1 VPAGTQDARNVEQ
14 AAAALRAA
22 DPVLGGLIDTYGL
35 DGMSYARRGRPSDRY
50 GVLVRAIVGQ
60 QLSTRAADAIY
71 GRLIE
76 RFGGRPPTPE
86 EVLAD
91 DPEELRVSAGLSH
104 AKVAYLRSL
113 AEHVLDGS
121 LQLNKLGRLP
131 DEEVIAEL
139 VSVKGIGLWSAQIF
153 LMFNLHRPDVVAAGD
168 LGIRR
173 AVMVAYGLDR
183 MPTQSEVVELAEKWR
198 PYRTLA
204 CLLLWRSLH
213 AAPI

>member
-1 VPAGTQDARNVEQ
+1 MPAARKRESLEQ
-14 AAAALRAA
+14 AATALRAA
-22 DPVLGGLIDTYGL
+22 DPVLGGLIDTNGL
-35 DGMSYARRGRPSDRY
+35 DGLSYSRRGRPTDRY

-71 GRLIE
+71 RRLIE

-104 AKVAYLRSL
+104 AKLAYLRSL
-113 AEHVLDGS
+113 AEHILDGS
-121 LQLNKLGRLP
+121 LQLNKLGRLS

-153 LMFNLHRPDVVAAGD
+153 LMFNLQRPDVVAVGD

-173 AVMVAYGLDR
+173 AVMIAYGLDR
-183 MPTQSEVVELAEKWR
+183 MPTQSEVGELADKWR
-198 PYRTLA
+198 PHRTLA